1 MAKRIMLTG
10 LLAAACLLPIALF
23 GQTVAHPTSP
33 TSITM
38 NVAQQVDAPAR
49 LVATMHT
56 VKDFLSGARLENRS
70 SKAITAYHI
79 GWLIQYPDR
88 KENKEGVLMNVPA
101 GIQPGRTYAVPAQA
115 VYASEIIPTHPTA
128 LVFYV
133 SAVTFADGSS
143 WTADVDKLKEA
154 SRRLE
159 FK

>member
-1 MAKRIMLTG
+1 MAKRIMLRG

-23 GQTVAHPTSP
+23 GQAANHPTSP
-33 TSITM
+33 TGITM
-38 NVAQQVDAPAR
+38 NIAQQMEAPAR

-88 KENKEGVLMNVPA
+88 TGDNEGVLMNVPA

-115 VYASEIIPTHPTA
+115 VDASEIIPTHPTA

-133 SAVTFADGSS
+133 SAVTFADGSK
-143 WTADVDKLKEA
+143 WAAAVDKLKEA
-154 SRRLE
+154 SRQHE

>member
-1 MAKRIMLTG
+1 MAKRIMLRG

-23 GQTVAHPTSP
+23 GQAANHATSP
-33 TSITM
+33 TGITM
-38 NVAQQVDAPAR
+38 NIAQQMEAPAR

-56 VKDFLSGARLENRS
+56 VKDFLSGARLENRN

-88 KENKEGVLMNVPA
+88 TEAKEGVLMNVPA
-101 GIQPGRTYAVPAQA
+101 GIQPGQTYAVPAQA
-115 VYASEIIPTHPTA
+115 VYAADLVPTHPTA

-143 WTADVDKLKEA
+143 WTANVDKLQEA
-154 SRRLE
+154 SRPLE